1 MGASLIAGLALSGAG
16 TIAQSMALN
25 DAAKARS
32 SALQA
37 ERIRQSGH
45 SQQQQAAAT
54 ASADSMKDFTG
65 DQARSAEELAGYFRD
80 PVAGDANAAAG
91 MIAPEGTSDI
101 TVREMANQS
110 AKAKT
115 RTNAQADSLG
125 KLRAFDNTMGSKN
138 RLFKNNASV
147 IDQANSFRRGSQD
160 ALAYEL
166 EAAAQRGAGKKF
178 LGDLLSGA
186 GSIATSYG
194 AFNAAPNQTLT
205 GLFGGMGRGSS
216 STMRPAAN
224 PFY

>member
-16 TIAQSMALN
+16 TIAQSMAQN
-25 DAAKARS
+25 DAAKARAS
-32 SALQA
+32 TLQA
-37 ERIRQSGH
+37 ERIRQQGH

-65 DQARSAEELAGYFRD
+65 DQTRSAEELASYFRD
-80 PVAGDANAAAG
+80 PVAGDANATAG
-91 MIAPEGTSDI
+91 LIAPEGTSDI

-115 RTNAQADSLG
+115 STNAQADSLG
-125 KLRAFDNTMGSKN
+125 KLRAFDNVMGDKN

-147 IDQANSFRRGSQD
+147 IDQTNSFRRGSQD

-166 EAAAQRGAGKKF
+166 EAAAQKGAGKKM

-194 AFNAAPNQTLT
+194 AFTGAPNQSLT
-205 GLFGGMGRGSS
+205 GLFGGMGGGSS
-216 STMRPAAN
+216 ATLRPKTN